1 MAGQRG
7 NEVLS
12 KVRDAQ
18 YWLDRAEEAQLR
30 AEDMTYPDTRRE
42 LLKVAAE
49 YRRLARYAE
58 SARTA
63 KDRTASLGS

>member
-1 MAGQRG
+1 M
-7 NEVLS
+7 LS

-18 YWLDRAEEAQLR
+18 YWLDRAEEAQLQ
-30 AEDMTYPDTRRE
+30 AEDMTYTDTRRE

-58 SARTA
+58 ERTGG
-63 KDRTASLGS
+63 KRSRG

>member
-1 MAGQRG
+1 
-7 NEVLS
+7 VLS

-18 YWLDRAEEAQLR
+18 YWLDRAEEAQLQ

-49 YRRLARYAE
+49 YRRLARYGRR
-58 SARTA
+58 SR
-63 KDRTASLGS
+63 G

>member
-1 MAGQRG
+1 
-7 NEVLS
+7 VLS
-12 KVRDAQ
+12 KVRDVQ
-18 YWLDRAEEAQLR
+18 YWLDRAEEAQLQ

-58 SARTA
+58 ERTNG
-63 KDRTASLGS
+63 KRSRG